1 MMKLAFSS
9 LGCPGWSYEQ
19 LLDEAARDGYAGLE
33 IRGVGG
39 EMRADKI
46 DCFAI
51 GRQQDARRAAQERG
65 VKLIGFGASASF
77 HDPAN
82 LENALGDAFAA
93 VDVAAALGMS
103 FVRVFGDR
111 IAPEDDE
118 RAVIA
123 RVADGIKEVCRYAEG
138 AGVTVLQECHG
149 NFNSADRLLAVA
161 ERVGCAN
168 YGILWDVA
176 HSDKI
181 YGDRYE
187 EFYAAVRPL
196 VRHVHFKD
204 HVRGNGAY
212 ALCDTGAG
220 DIPLIPI
227 LRLLEKDGY
236 SGHISLE
243 WEKTWHPELRDAREE
258 LPHFVR
264 YIREHM

>member
-51 GRQQDARRAAQERG
+51 GRQQDARRAAQARG
-65 VKLIGFGASASF
+65 VKLIGFGASSSF

-82 LENALGDAFAA
+82 LENALSDAFAA

-149 NFNSADRLLAVA
+149 NFNSAGRLLAVA

-187 EFYAAVRPL
+187 EF
-196 VRHVHFKD
+196 
-204 HVRGNGAY
+204 
-212 ALCDTGAG
+212 
-220 DIPLIPI
+220 
-227 LRLLEKDGY
+227 
-236 SGHISLE
+236 
-243 WEKTWHPELRDAREE
+243 
-258 LPHFVR
+258 
-264 YIREHM
+264 

>member
-1 MMKLAFSS
+1 M
-9 LGCPGWSYEQ
+9 
-19 LLDEAARDGYAGLE
+19 
-33 IRGVGG
+33 
-39 EMRADKI
+39 
-46 DCFAI
+46 
-51 GRQQDARRAAQERG
+51 
-65 VKLIGFGASASF
+65 
-77 HDPAN
+77 
-82 LENALGDAFAA
+82 
-93 VDVAAALGMS
+93 AAALGMS

-236 SGHISLE
+236 SGYISLE

-264 YIREHM
+264 YIRKHM